1 MLFCGRILCLSGDER
16 PFSANRIASLAMQL
30 QIEAWEESMD
40 SEGIVIDGQAADL
53 DVRDA
58 VAEGGDGSL
67 PALFEAQE
75 RVD

>member
-1 MLFCGRILCLSGDER
+1 
-16 PFSANRIASLAMQL
+16 
-30 QIEAWEESMD
+30 MD